1 MHSRPW
7 LAMAS
12 PSVRVF
18 VLCDARSGVQ
28 FDASGEPLGLDS
40 AVIPDLDVMLATA
53 RRHRIGLMPVL
64 LDFHFCGAKRF
75 VNGVQLGGHSR
86 LIADPELG
94 TAFID
99 RVLRPIVERYADDE
113 TVVAWDLINE
123 PEWCLRGSRL
133 FRRSTVSFDA
143 MQQFLGEAVRCVKR
157 TASQPVTIGCAG
169 TWRLDLVRPLGLDF
183 YQVHWY
189 DKFGWPALARPVAEL
204 GLNDRPVIL
213 GEFAGRSTRVPDVLD
228 AAKRAGYEGA
238 LVWSMLAD
246 DKHSAYPPALGE
258 WSRTRG
264 LPAIAPTVPDRL
276 IVPPGMPGP
285 GRAPA
290 IRRRIRRTA
299 SRTSACP
306 AAGRCTRIA
315 GGSPRRFS
323 WMSRIE

>member
-1 MHSRPW
+1 MWTARESDRFVLGVNLPW
-7 LAMAS
+7 IGYGTDVGAS
-12 PSVRVF
+12 AWFPEGGLSQQPSAVNRLDDALGAVARDGISVVRVF

-28 FDASGEPLGLDS
+28 FDAAGEPLGIDS

-64 LDFHFCGAKRF
+64 LDFHLCGAKQF

-86 LIADPELG
+86 LIADPEVG
-94 TAFID
+94 AAFID

-133 FRRSTVSFDA
+133 FRRGTVSFEA

-157 TASQPVTIGCAG
+157 AAKQPVTVGCAG

-204 GLNDRPVIL
+204 GLDDRPVIL

-246 DKHSAYPPALGE
+246 DKQSAYPPALGE
-258 WSRTRG
+258 WSRTQRNG
-264 LPAIAPTVPDRL
+264 
-276 IVPPGMPGP
+276 
-285 GRAPA
+285 GR
-290 IRRRIRRTA
+290 R
-299 SRTSACP
+299 SDSA
-306 AAGRCTRIA
+306 
-315 GGSPRRFS
+315 
-323 WMSRIE
+323 